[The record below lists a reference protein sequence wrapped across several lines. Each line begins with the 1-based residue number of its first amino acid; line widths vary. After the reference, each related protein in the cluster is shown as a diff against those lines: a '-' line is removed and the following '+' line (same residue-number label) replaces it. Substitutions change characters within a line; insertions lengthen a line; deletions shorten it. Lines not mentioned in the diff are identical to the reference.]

1 VKQST
6 LRLVTGA
13 SAIVASAILVPGA
26 QAADLSPAYKAPVLA
41 PATVSWTGFYVGG
54 NVGWAHSNSSES
66 NATDGVSTLVTL
78 FGLPLTLGS
87 ASTNYPGAAA
97 NNNAVGAGAQIGYNY
112 EIARVVLGIEADIQ
126 ATNLNAR
133 FNNSASFLVPGG
145 FTYNLTSQVSTKTD
159 WFATVRGRLGYS
171 FGAFMPYVTGGV
183 AISQAKVTLAS
194 SGSVVDLGFEYPAAS
209 DSMSKTL
216 VGYAVGGGMEYA
228 LGRGWSIK
236 GEYLHLG
243 FLLEVDEKLSCFSFA
258 SVRGRPA
265 DTCRGRSYA
274 RAGTRPAVYPGTVS
288 DGAYNC
294 TARWG
299 HQKQLGPKN
308 PKRGRGL
315 ILALAR
321 DVRANSTRGSIGVSI
336 KGL

>member
-1 VKQST
+1 MTATQISLTEWTSTSPIFIICAHDSEGIRRTWVPARDSKETKKVKQST

-13 SAIVASAILVPGA
+13 SALVASAILVPGA

-243 FLLEVDEKLSCFSFA
+243 FGNQSYDLDAPFSEST
-258 SVRGRPA
+258 SVLG
-265 DTCRGRSYA
+265 
-274 RAGTRPAVYPGTVS
+274 VPGTIVS
-288 DGAYNC
+288 GRM
-294 TARWG
+294 TAHADVKTSFDIAR
-299 HQKQLGPKN
+299 LGVN
-308 PKRGRGL
+308 YRF
-315 ILALAR
+315 
-321 DVRANSTRGSIGVSI
+321 
-336 KGL
+336 